1 MAYAYDAGL
10 IDRIMPRIKQYEATT
25 GRKISQSVLDALMKG
40 QLSAEVDKAQQTR
53 AIDLQEEQFANQ
65 KDQQKKAAK
74 AASVKGYVDTASTAG
89 MGYLTYK
96 AVTKP
101 SAMSELLAYQK
112 SIGATPAI
120 TGADI
125 TAAGGS
131 FGAPTAE
138 AAGYGLTAPG
148 YTAPAFTGAQTTLA
162 GGTAA
167 SGAQATPAVYGTG
180 EYAAYDASLAAGAS
194 EGVGTATSAASMLG
208 PVAGGVGGGLLGADL
223 AVNKLHLFGAGK
235 PGHMGGETNTAA
247 AVGGAVGGAA
257 GGALIG
263 SQVGSVG
270 GPVGAAVGAIVGGV
284 VGWASEASVICSEL
298 VRQKRISERERTAC
312 VIFRFRYI
320 PDDMFMAYL
329 EWAEPIVRLMRNN
342 RAANFFLVP
351 FAMHFVGYML
361 AVQAK
366 VEPTI
371 TERLVWKYAW
381 WRCSEIARRTEQFVK
396 EVAA

>member
-1 MAYAYDAGL
+1 MAYAYDASL
-10 IDRIMPRIKQYEATT
+10 LDRIKPRISQWEATT
-25 GRKISQSVLDALMKG
+25 GRRISPSMLDALIKG
-40 QLSAEVDKAQQTR
+40 QLDAEAGKATQER
-53 AIDLQEEQFANQ
+53 ALDLQERGLADAKDAAN
-65 KDQQKKAAK
+65 KASKAATT
-74 AASVKGYVDTASTAG
+74 KGYVDTASTAG

-101 SAMSELLAYQK
+101 SAMSELIAYQK

-162 GGTAA
+162 GGTTATGAQLIPEAGGFSGAGIGDFAVEAGAGEGLGSAGAA
-167 SGAQATPAVYGTG
+167 SGF
-180 EYAAYDASLAAGAS
+180 ASLAPYAGP
-194 EGVGTATSAASMLG
+194 AAAGFAGGKLLG
-208 PVAGGVGGGLLGADL
+208 PTLDKVLPGG
-223 AVNKLHLFGAGK
+223 GK
-235 PGHMGGETNTAA
+235 PGK
-247 AVGGAVGGAA
+247 AVGGAA
-257 GGALIG
+257 GGALA
-263 SQVGSVG
+263 
-270 GPVGAAVGAIVGGV
+270 GAAVGSVVPGVGTAIGAVVGGIIGGV
-284 VGWASEASVICSEL
+284 SSLIEDSVICSEL

-312 VIFRFRYI
+312 VVFRFRYI

-381 WRCSEIARRTEQFVK
+381 WRCEKIARLAGQSVK

>member
-1 MAYAYDAGL
+1 MAYAYDASL
-10 IDRIMPRIKQYEATT
+10 LDRIKPRISQWEATT
-25 GRKISQSVLDALMKG
+25 GRRISPSMLDALIKG
-40 QLSAEVDKAQQTR
+40 QLDAEAGKATQER
-53 AIDLQEEQFANQ
+53 ALDLQERGLADAKDAAN
-65 KDQQKKAAK
+65 KASKAATT
-74 AASVKGYVDTASTAG
+74 KGYVDTASTAG

-125 TAAGGS
+125 TAAGGAFS
-131 FGAPTAE
+131 APTAE

-148 YTAPAFTGAQTTLA
+148 YTAPALTGAQTTLA

-167 SGAQATPAVYGTG
+167 VGAQSGSAAFTGATGT
-180 EYAAYDASLAAGAS
+180 AAYGSAEGAGAAG
-194 EGVGTATSAASMLG
+194 VLG
-208 PVAGGVGGGLLGADL
+208 AEGGGLA
-223 AVNKLHLFGAGK
+223 AIAPFAG
-235 PGHMGGETNTAA
+235 PAA
-247 AVGGAVGGAA
+247 AGLVGGKLLGNTLDKVLPGGGKTGAAVGGAA
-257 GGALIG
+257 GGALAG
-263 SQVGSVG
+263 AAVGSVV
-270 GPVGAAVGAIVGGV
+270 PVVGTAIGAIVGGV
-284 VGWASEASVICSEL
+284 IGGIGSLIEDSVICSEL
-298 VRQKRISERERTAC
+298 LRQGEITERDRTAC
-312 VIFRFRYI
+312 VVFRFRYI

-381 WRCSEIARRTEQFVK
+381 WRCEKIARLAGQSVK

>member
-25 GRKISQSVLDALMKG
+25 GRKISQSMLDALMKG

-65 KDQQKKAAK
+65 KEQQDKAAK
-74 AASVKGYVDTASTAG
+74 AASIKGYVDTASTAG

-101 SAMSELLAYQK
+101 SAMSELIAYQK
-112 SIGATPAI
+112 SLGAVPGTGVPAASVPAYSGGVPSVTSGVSGVEYG
-120 TGADI
+120 TGV
-125 TAAGGS
+125 
-131 FGAPTAE
+131 
-138 AAGYGLTAPG
+138 
-148 YTAPAFTGAQTTLA
+148 GAQTTLA
-162 GGTAA
+162 GGTTAT
-167 SGAQATPAVYGTG
+167 GAQIIPEAGGFHGAGIGDFAVEAGAGEGLGSAGATP
-180 EYAAYDASLAAGAS
+180 GAS
-194 EGVGTATSAASMLG
+194 SYFLPA
-208 PVAGGVGGGLLGADL
+208 VAGVA
-223 AVNKLHLFGAGK
+223 AFGAAK
-235 PGHMGGETNTAA
+235 PLLKKISKE
-247 AVGGAVGGAA
+247 
-257 GGALIG
+257 
-263 SQVGSVG
+263 
-270 GPVGAAVGAIVGGV
+270 V
-284 VGWASEASVICSEL
+284 VGLGEGSKIDEALGGKAIAKADKDLGQVLNNILGDELSSFLDVSVICSEL
-298 VRQKRISERERTAC
+298 LRQGEITKRDRTAC
-312 VIFRFRYI
+312 VVFRFRYI

-381 WRCSEIARRTEQFVK
+381 WRCEKIARLAGQSVK

>member
-1 MAYAYDAGL
+1 MAYAYDAGM
-10 IDRIMPRIKQYEATT
+10 IDRIMPRIKQWEATT
-25 GRKISQSVLDALMKG
+25 GRKISQSMLDALMKG

-65 KDQQKKAAK
+65 KDQQKKADK
-74 AASVKGYVDTASTAG
+74 AAMVKGGVDVLTTGATLG
-89 MGYLTYK
+89 LTYK
-96 AVTKP
+96 ALSKP
-101 SAMSELLAYQK
+101 SAMSEYLA
-112 SIGATPAI
+112 ATK
-120 TGADI
+120 GG
-125 TAAGGS
+125 TAA
-131 FGAPTAE
+131 
-138 AAGYGLTAPG
+138 
-148 YTAPAFTGAQTTLA
+148 APALTTGAQTA
-162 GGTAA
+162 IGGGTAA
-167 SGAQATPAVYGTG
+167 VGGQAALAG
-180 EYAAYDASLAAGAS
+180 EAGSLAAYDASLAAGAA
-194 EGVGTATSAASMLG
+194 EGVGSTAGATTGSGVIGAVSPYIAPAAIALSGRPVGKLIAKTLG
-208 PVAGGVGGGLLGADL
+208 THEKTTQDVTEAA
-223 AVNKLHLFGAGK
+223 AYAGAGF
-235 PGHMGGETNTAA
+235 M
-247 AVGGAVGGAA
+247 
-257 GGALIG
+257 I
-263 SQVGSVG
+263 G
-270 GPVGAAVGAIVGGV
+270 GPVGAVVGGII
-284 VGWASEASVICSEL
+284 GGIKGIADSVICSEL
-298 VRQKRISERERTAC
+298 VRQGEITERDRTAC

>member
-25 GRKISQSVLDALMKG
+25 GRKISQSMLDALMKG

-65 KDQQKKAAK
+65 KEQQDKAAK
-74 AASVKGYVDTASTAG
+74 AASIKGYVDTASTAG

-112 SIGATPAI
+112 SLGAVPGATA
-120 TGADI
+120 ADI
-125 TAAGGS
+125 TTGAFS
-131 FGAPTAE
+131 APTAE

-148 YTAPAFTGAQTTLA
+148 YTAPALTGAQTTLA
-162 GGTAA
+162 GGTTAV
-167 SGAQATPAVYGTG
+167 GAQSGSAAFTGATGT
-180 EYAAYDASLAAGAS
+180 AAYGSAEGAGAAG
-194 EGVGTATSAASMLG
+194 VLG
-208 PVAGGVGGGLLGADL
+208 AEGGGLAAIAPYAGPAAAGFAGGKLLGPTLDKVL
-223 AVNKLHLFGAGK
+223 PGGGK
-235 PGHMGGETNTAA
+235 PGK
-247 AVGGAVGGAA
+247 AVGGAA
-257 GGALIG
+257 GGALA
-263 SQVGSVG
+263 
-270 GPVGAAVGAIVGGV
+270 GAAVGSVVPGVGTAIGAVVGGIIGGV
-284 VGWASEASVICSEL
+284 SSLIEDSVICSEL

-312 VIFRFRYI
+312 VVFRFRYI

-329 EWAEPIVRLMRNN
+329 EWAEPIVCLMRNN

-381 WRCSEIARRTEQFVK
+381 WRCEKIARLAGQSVK

>member
-1 MAYAYDAGL
+1 MAYAYDAGM
-10 IDRIMPRIKQYEATT
+10 IDRIMPRIKQWEATT
-25 GRKISQSVLDALMKG
+25 GRKISQSMLDALMKG

-65 KDQQKKAAK
+65 KEQQKKAAK
-74 AASVKGYVDTASTAG
+74 AASIKGYVDTASTAG

-101 SAMSELLAYQK
+101 SAMSEYLAAMK
-112 SIGATPAI
+112 G
-120 TGADI
+120 TGAAGTGI
-125 TAAGGS
+125 TDASIASASGS
-131 FGAPTAE
+131 FSAPTAE

-148 YTAPAFTGAQTTLA
+148 YTAPAFTGAQTA
-162 GGTAA
+162 IGGGTAA
-167 SGAQATPAVYGTG
+167 VGGQAALAG
-180 EYAAYDASLAAGAS
+180 EAGSLAAYDASLAAGAA
-194 EGVGTATSAASMLG
+194 EGVGSTAGATTGSGVIGAVSPYIAPAAIALSGRPVGKLIAKTLG
-208 PVAGGVGGGLLGADL
+208 THEKTTQDVTEAA
-223 AVNKLHLFGAGK
+223 AYAGAGF
-235 PGHMGGETNTAA
+235 M
-247 AVGGAVGGAA
+247 
-257 GGALIG
+257 I
-263 SQVGSVG
+263 G
-270 GPVGAAVGAIVGGV
+270 GPVGAVVGGII
-284 VGWASEASVICSEL
+284 GGIKGIADSVICSEL
-298 VRQKRISERERTAC
+298 VRQGEITERDRTAC

-381 WRCSEIARRTEQFVK
+381 WRCEKIARLAGQSVK